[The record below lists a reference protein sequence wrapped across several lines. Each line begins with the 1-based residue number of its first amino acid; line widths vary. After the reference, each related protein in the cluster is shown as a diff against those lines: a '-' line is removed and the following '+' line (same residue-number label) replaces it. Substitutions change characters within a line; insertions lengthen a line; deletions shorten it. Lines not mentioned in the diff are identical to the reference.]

1 MHGSAPQG
9 NSSLVVQLAGLTLNG
24 VPDGGV
30 FLGTG
35 LVQCAFSTNLRRVF
49 SALGPVQFT
58 PAANVASA
66 AVTAADTQL
75 TPGGPGVDWDMWVQ
89 TDQTV
94 QVKIDGT
101 GTTFKWRRFPVGA
114 PDVSTAWTAVSSATG
129 VTLATTAVTLQHGLT
144 VTFGSTSGKAV
155 GDTWQFDVLMANPS
169 ITQGTV
175 LGSREASCVV
185 PPYAALEPDTD
196 SLLAGL
202 QHEVKLSLRGQHGF
216 SPVTQ
221 YSLPGGPATLS
232 ASTGAPQTPVL
243 PWTANSAMLVDGFYT
258 GDVEQTYE
266 VTLLSATTFSWRRY
280 SSLPS
285 ACDLY
290 AAPGNTTIIGG
301 DSKPTLAWQPLDQ
314 GVYVRFETQGNKP
327 AINTSWVFTAK
338 PFWSTGFSPV
348 KETTAGVSSAA
359 TPATRLAPVGVLNSL
374 ATQSYVYEVNRTGS
388 TFTWRRWP
396 YGSTSASA
404 NNVSA
409 ALVVGSGVTPTALEF
424 GLSLFWTNPA
434 NVTSGQS
441 WTFTAFIGHTVTY
454 GATSGTSA
462 LALSPSNAT
471 GTPVVTDATGTASVP
486 AFVGTQTTAFTIVAV
501 NATAFTFALNGGTPS
516 AAIAIVASKALP
528 LAYGVFLYW
537 SSTAPTTNN
546 IFTFYAAAVPSAA
559 VVPATAP
566 FTAIGVYAPGFA
578 FSTRDATVAVYF
590 VSATTFKWRN
600 NTAPFSNST
609 LAVPSA
615 SPYTISLGDTGLVLR
630 FSSSATIS
638 NATAFT
644 IAITSFV
651 PRVDN
656 ITTLQAGTRSSP
668 SVSAA
673 VPNPHPPQMGLPTG
687 VAVPYTT
694 NNGGSSP
701 SLTVLPT
708 PGFLGSAQAVTGGLS
723 DSLPDGYPSNVA
735 PGVYPVLYLAI
746 DGSPQLGPVSSP
758 IPLELNLTG
767 TYTGATSLVFLIQF
781 NTSDFVWASSAPGV
795 TPTTFTAGH
804 NIGSGLSASFASTY
818 PVGTSWQFTA
828 FAGASYKYRREGNA
842 QWSATTTI
850 VPAVPVPLCCGVS
863 VIFSAA
869 TGYTPGDQWAL
880 LPLTVT
886 PGGQYTGNSDAAFD
900 LQISAATTPGTTQS
914 AFQWRPAGGA
924 WSNPQVISGVDFV
937 VGDPHN
943 VGMQP
948 NATSPQLPNVH
959 ILSSGT
965 LNSTAVD
972 GTYVLQIE
980 SGGTTFRWTK
990 VIPRIPFLAAS
1001 LNSSLGASLTAA
1013 LNSPATSWKAGV
1025 AITANTSVAV
1035 GAEGVAVKFEQYGS
1049 VTRAFGD
1056 TYFIEVRTG
1065 TTADLGLGLTA
1076 TWSAPYGY
1084 TAGDQWHFNATFA
1097 LAARGPPAG
1106 STQLLVQGSNFLASN
1121 ALSCQLVDAAGHQA
1135 VSVPATFVSS
1145 TLALCR
1151 SPPRTPDG
1159 LTVPVASRLGAP
1171 GVRVSGAYSG
1181 PRSVQYKLAVASVGG
1196 AATLTA
1202 TVIDEGLPQTAIT
1215 LGPVTTVA
1223 DGVTWTEL
1231 PDGQPGTGD
1240 ALDTT
1245 SGVFAQFDLAGS
1257 AQCAG
1262 AQYDLGDS
1270 WTFTAYALAA
1280 AAQGGGDADPEVQ
1293 PGSLKPGV
1301 LVNVSLSN
1309 DAGTAWADS
1318 GYLGN
1323 GLATF
1328 LYSPVYISPSGDDG
1342 TGDGTRSGPYST
1354 LARGVGAALSDA
1366 QPGGVGSVPGLGS
1379 VTNWDEIVLL
1389 PGRYSG
1395 GGNSGVQPGGRA
1407 LLVQASQRGG
1417 AVIDCAGSPGGDVVA
1432 GDKFAAPGKAS
1443 TGSISL
1449 QGIATENCGAAYVG
1463 AAAAY
1468 PTMRWYGTA

>member
-1 MHGSAPQG
+1 M
-9 NSSLVVQLAGLTLNG
+9 VQLAGLTQNG

-35 LVQCAFSTNLRRVF
+35 LVQCAFSSNLRRVF

-58 PAANVASA
+58 PAAGKASA

-75 TPGGPGVDWDMWVQ
+75 TPGGPGVDWDMYVQ

-94 QVKIDGT
+94 QVQIDGN
-101 GTTFKWRRFPVGA
+101 GTTFMWRRFPVGA

-129 VTLATTAVTLQHGLT
+129 VALSTAAVVLQHGLS
-144 VTFGSTSGKAV
+144 VTFGSTTGKNV

-175 LGSREASCVV
+175 LGAREASCVV

-202 QHEVKLSLRGQHGF
+202 QHEVKVSLRGSHGF

-221 YSLPGGPATLS
+221 YALPGGPATLS
-232 ASTGAPQTPVL
+232 TATGAPQTPVL
-243 PWTANSAMLVDGFYT
+243 PWTANTALLADGFYT

-280 SSLPS
+280 TSLPS

-290 AAPGNTTIIGG
+290 SAPGNTTIIGG
-301 DSKPTLAWQPLDQ
+301 DNKPTLAWQPLDQ

-327 AINTSWVFTAK
+327 AVNTSWVFTAK

-348 KETTAGVSSAA
+348 AETTPGVTSAA
-359 TPATRLAPVGVLNSL
+359 TPATRLALVGVLTSA
-374 ATQSYVYEVNRTGS
+374 ATQSWVYQVNTTGS
-388 TFTWRRWP
+388 TFTWRKWP

-404 NNVSA
+404 TNASA
-409 ALVVGSGVTPTALEF
+409 ALAVVGPTVTPTALEL
-424 GLSLFWTNPA
+424 GLSLFWTNPI

-441 WTFTAFIGHTVTY
+441 WTFTAFVGHTVTF
-454 GATSGTSA
+454 GATSGASA
-462 LALSPSNAT
+462 LVPSPSNAT
-471 GTPVVTDATGTASVP
+471 GTPAVTDATGTASVP
-486 AFVGTQTTAFTIVAV
+486 AFVGTKTTAFTIVAIS
-501 NATAFTFALNGGTPS
+501 ATTFTFAINGGTPS
-516 AAIAIVASKALP
+516 SAIAITASKALP
-528 LAYGVFLYW
+528 LAYGVFLTW
-537 SSTAPTTNN
+537 PTTAPTANTM
-546 IFTFYAAAVPSAA
+546 FTFFAAAVPSAA
-559 VVPATAP
+559 VVPASAP
-566 FTAIGVYAPGFA
+566 FTAAGVYAPGGTFP
-578 FSTRDATVAVYF
+578 TRDATVGVYF
-590 VSATTFKWRN
+590 ASATTFKWRN
-600 NTAPFSNST
+600 NTAPFSSAALT
-609 LAVPSA
+609 VPS
-615 SPYTISLGDTGLVLR
+615 SSTNYTVSLGDTGLVLR
-630 FSSSATIS
+630 FISGATITS
-638 NATAFT
+638 GTAFT
-644 IAITSFV
+644 VAITSFV

-656 ITTLQAGTRSSP
+656 VTTLQAGTRASP

-673 VPNPHPPQMGLPTG
+673 VPNPHPPQVGLPTG
-687 VAVPYTT
+687 VAVPYT
-694 NNGGSSP
+694 NNKGGSSP
-701 SLTVLPT
+701 SISQVLPT
-708 PGFLGSAQAVTGGLS
+708 PGFLGSAQTVTGGLS
-723 DSLPDGYPSNVA
+723 SSLPEGYPSNVA
-735 PGVYPVLYLAI
+735 PGIYPVVYLMI
-746 DGSPQLGPVSSP
+746 DGSPQLGPISSP
-758 IPLELNLTG
+758 IPLELNVSG
-767 TYTGATSLVFLIQF
+767 TYTGTTSLVFVIQV
-781 NTSDFVWASSAPGV
+781 NSSGYVWGSATPGASITSYSSGYAIL
-795 TPTTFTAGH
+795 
-804 NIGSGLSASFASTY
+804 NGLTVSFAGSNY

-828 FAGASYKYRREGNA
+828 YAGASYKFRRQGNA

-850 VPAVPVPLCCGVS
+850 VPSVPVPLCCGVS
-863 VIFSAA
+863 VVFSAA

-886 PGGQYTGNSDAAFD
+886 PGGQFTGNADTSFD
-900 LQISAATTPGTTQS
+900 LQIAASPSASQS
-914 AFQWRPAGGA
+914 AFQWRPAGGQ

-943 VGMQP
+943 LGMQV

-965 LNSTAVD
+965 LASTAVD

-980 SGGTTFRWTK
+980 AAGTSFRWTK
-990 VIPRIPFLAAS
+990 VTPRIPFLAAS

-1013 LNSPATSWKAGV
+1013 LTSPATTWTAGV
-1025 AITANTSVAV
+1025 NITGNASITV
-1035 GAEGVAVKFEQYGS
+1035 GTEGVVVKFVQFGS
-1049 VTRAFGD
+1049 ATRAFGD

-1084 TAGDQWHFNATFA
+1084 SVGDQWHFNASFA
-1097 LAARGPPAG
+1097 LPARGPPAG
-1106 STQLLVQGSNFLASN
+1106 STQLVVQGANFLPSN
-1121 ALSCQLVDAAGHQA
+1121 SLSCQLVDGAGHQA

-1181 PRSVQYKLAVASVGG
+1181 PRSVQYQLAVASIGG
-1196 AATLTA
+1196 VPTLTA
-1202 TVIDEGLPQTAIT
+1202 TVVDEGLPQTAVT
-1215 LGPVTTVA
+1215 LGPVTTLA

-1245 SGVFAQFDLAGS
+1245 SGVYAQFDLAGS

-1309 DAGTAWADS
+1309 DAGTAWCDA

-1328 LYSPVYISPSGDDG
+1328 LYSPVYVSPSGDDG
-1342 TGDGTRSGPYST
+1342 TGDGTRSGPYGT

-1366 QPGGVGSVPGLGS
+1366 QPGGVGTVPGLGS

-1407 LLVQASQRGG
+1407 LLVQASQRGA

-1432 GDKFAAPGKAS
+1432 GDKFAAPGRAS